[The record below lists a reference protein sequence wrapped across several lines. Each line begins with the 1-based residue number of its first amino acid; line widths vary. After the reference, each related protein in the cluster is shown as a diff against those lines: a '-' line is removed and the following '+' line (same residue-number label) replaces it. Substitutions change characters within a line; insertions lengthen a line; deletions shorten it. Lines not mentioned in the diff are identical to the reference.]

1 VPTGISSQSLCDARF
16 PISRF
21 ERQLAE
27 DTDPFEL
34 LDACIALLASTETW
48 AGLGEHLSAIETKL
62 CAPMQWLQSNAGIWA
77 LPGRRFVFGQD
88 VSQIQR
94 QQLLKLSH
102 NEDFAFGICFPI
114 ECHHASDYLER
125 YVCSK

>member
-1 VPTGISSQSLCDARF
+1 MRKSFAL
-16 PISRF
+16 
-21 ERQLAE
+21 
-27 DTDPFEL
+27 EL
-34 LDACIALLASTETW
+34 HGEWSEFADECIDLLASTEIW

-88 VSQIQR
+88 ASQIQR

-125 YVCSK
+125 

>member
-1 VPTGISSQSLCDARF
+1 MCFCGQCHIEIRAGCDARF

-34 LDACIALLASTETW
+34 LDACITLLASTEIW

-62 CAPMQWLQSNAGIWA
+62 CSPCNGRNQMQEFGLYPADASSSDKTSLRYNVSNFLNSATT
-77 LPGRRFVFGQD
+77 RT
-88 VSQIQR
+88 
-94 QQLLKLSH
+94 
-102 NEDFAFGICFPI
+102 FPLGS
-114 ECHHASDYLER
+114 ASP
-125 YVCSK
+125 